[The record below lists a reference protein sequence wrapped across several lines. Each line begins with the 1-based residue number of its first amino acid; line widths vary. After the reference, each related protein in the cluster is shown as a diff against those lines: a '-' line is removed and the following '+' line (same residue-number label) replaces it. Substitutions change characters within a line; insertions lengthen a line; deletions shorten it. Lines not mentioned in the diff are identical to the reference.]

1 MRKKVHVSSKSVQF
15 VNNDGKQGK
24 EDDLDD
30 KDDKDD
36 KDDSKDKEGN
46 EEDGQEDEE
55 GDKDISSSRKN
66 RKSISKRQ
74 PNSTGQQQ
82 PPLQDFDTKKSIQ
95 SNKHRKKPKN
105 T

>member
-1 MRKKVHVSSKSVQF
+1 MAGVQF
-15 VNNDGKQGK
+15 VSNNGKQGK
-24 EDDLDD
+24 EDDL
-30 KDDKDD
+30 DD

-74 PNSTGQQQ
+74 PNSTGQQ